1 MKTDNWL
8 KNFVEAS
15 ELITKSLASKD
26 FLKNCRSLADV
37 LANTYETGNNVF
49 VCGNGGSHCDALHFA
64 EELTGRF
71 KKDRKPLGAL
81 ALGEASHMSCVSNDF
96 GFNQVFTRQLALAK
110 QYDTLIVIST
120 SGNSK
125 NLIQAVKD
133 HKERLFI
140 VGLLGKG
147 GGELK
152 DLVDLAIVVPSDK
165 TERIQEMHIKIIHN
179 VIEDMER
186 KLFPENYND

>member
-15 ELITKSLASKD
+15 ELITKSLASED
-26 FLKNCRSLADV
+26 FLKNCRLLTEALV
-37 LANTYETGNNVF
+37 NTYETDNNVF
-49 VCGNGGSHCDALHFA
+49 ICGNGGSHCDALHFA

-71 KKDRKPLGAL
+71 RKDRKALGAL
-81 ALGEASHMSCVSNDF
+81 ALGEAAHMSCVSNDF
-96 GFNQVFTRQLALAK
+96 GFDQVFTRQLALAK
-110 QYDTLIVIST
+110 RSDVLIVIST

-125 NLIQAVKD
+125 NLIRAVKE
-133 HKERLFI
+133 HSPRLLSI
-140 VGLLGKG
+140 GLLGKDG
-147 GGELK
+147 GTLK
-152 DLVDLAIVVPSDK
+152 DLVDLPIVVPSDK